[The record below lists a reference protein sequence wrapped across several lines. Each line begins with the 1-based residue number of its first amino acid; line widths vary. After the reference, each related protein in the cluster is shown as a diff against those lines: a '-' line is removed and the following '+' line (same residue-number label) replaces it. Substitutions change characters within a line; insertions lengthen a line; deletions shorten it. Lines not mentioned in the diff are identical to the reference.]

1 MGSKD
6 DVLLVE
12 EVVVIHPRHARVDS
26 QQNQGQEGAGAANTG
41 AGATKN
47 ATNVASDKSVA
58 IEHSGSQAEVAAD
71 LWANFERERL
81 ARQAN
86 RESEAQELGKR
97 QQYFSQGVLIYEC
110 TVVNGREEGEC
121 RAYYPSGEL
130 KYVCHKKQGKM
141 QGLAQHYLENGTL
154 CEEIYFAND
163 QREGVAKEYYPS
175 GVVKEEIPYYNGKE
189 EGAR

>member
-41 AGATKN
+41 AGATNN

-71 LWANFERERL
+71 LWARVNV
-81 ARQAN
+81 AR
-86 RESEAQELGKR
+86 
-97 QQYFSQGVLIYEC
+97 IIP
-110 TVVNGREEGEC
+110 VVSSNMFATRSKAKC
-121 RAYYPSGEL
+121 RAWLS
-130 KYVCHKKQGKM
+130 
-141 QGLAQHYLENGTL
+141 T
-154 CEEIYFAND
+154 I
-163 QREGVAKEYYPS
+163 
-175 GVVKEEIPYYNGKE
+175 
-189 EGAR
+189 